1 MAKMSAEVKK
11 AVAECK
17 PGMIATAS
25 KTGKPNVSAK
35 GSLRVL
41 DDEHLIFANIM
52 SPGTLANLQENHQI
66 AIICLDPAT
75 RSGCRVSGR
84 SEIFDAGPLFDQMSQ
99 EYAAKR
105 MVVRH
110 VVKVAVEDS
119 YTFKI

>member
-1 MAKMSAEVKK
+1 MSKMTPEVKK
-11 AVAECK
+11 AVADCK

-41 DDEHLIFANIM
+41 DDEHLVFADIM
-52 SPGTLANLQENHQI
+52 SPGTLANLQENPQI

-75 RSGCRVSGR
+75 RSGCRVAGR
-84 SEIFDAGPLFDQMSQ
+84 SEIFEAGPLFDQMSQ

-105 MVVRH
+105 MTVKQ
-110 VVKVAVEDS
+110 VVKIAVEEA